1 MSANNSSKFEFLFAK
16 VIQNPSTKP
25 KPKSGYHPPEYN
37 EDSFD
42 DPRLHERE
50 QRSVEYQLRE
60 TTTLLSKKTLKEE
73 NEVFLKVYTKM
84 KPSDVEVKS
93 LLVALKANVVAY
105 IDRKQHGMLISSSI
119 EKLRCLSKKNT
130 PKYLTKNVRIIQS
143 LTKDEQLEEEILDM
157 SGIKMLIFSIIPNLN
172 TIKNKLYINNLKKF
186 FTDNNCTVYEEKFS
200 KFGFILADVSFS
212 IIDELLQ
219 KSTFIFKINLIPD
232 GIAQEIR
239 ESTSKTT
246 LNNSLPKVTS
256 NSHLPTVVLMD
267 SGVNDVTP
275 LQSVLLTRDTYLF
288 QNPDDEHDNDGHG
301 TPIAHLI
308 AFGET
313 NNFQSSNIISY
324 KIWSSM
330 ERSFALRGLICGI
343 EKYVDQTRLFVTSI
357 CIPQMPPHFM
367 VTLDRLIQSKNVCL
381 VTSAGNLDLTEIK
394 DCLTQGG
401 QYPDYLR
408 GFPVI
413 PPANIPNAVAV
424 GSVAK
429 KTHSRYKSLAP
440 VNGISPYSR
449 CGSGEYDLFECKKPQ
464 LVEHGGNL
472 NIDNNLNLNFDD
484 VGVSTIN
491 KSGQP
496 VSLSGSSFSSPL
508 FIRKLIEL
516 ERVYGDRISNI
527 ETMLAI
533 SYLSCINNFSG
544 CAGYGEPTLFTHVDH
559 NSAVY
564 LAEGTIGFT
573 QVEDTVMTT
582 PINDIIIYVPPSV
595 SEIKFCLTHSDNFN
609 KSVIPTLET
618 YFDVKTKKMGNSS
631 LIQPENPEETTSKTN
646 VKILTY
652 KFDSKSMESMWT
664 FSIRPRVTHSIL
676 TTDKRNIS
684 VRFGCAILLT
694 GKSDRKSSKHLT
706 QEIIE
711 NREKFSI

>member
-1 MSANNSSKFEFLFAK
+1 MPL
-16 VIQNPSTKP
+16 
-25 KPKSGYHPPEYN
+25 
-37 EDSFD
+37 
-42 DPRLHERE
+42 
-50 QRSVEYQLRE
+50 QL
-60 TTTLLSKKTLKEE
+60 
-73 NEVFLKVYTKM
+73 
-84 KPSDVEVKS
+84 
-93 LLVALKANVVAY
+93 A
-105 IDRKQHGMLISSSI
+105 
-119 EKLRCLSKKNT
+119 
-130 PKYLTKNVRIIQS
+130 
-143 LTKDEQLEEEILDM
+143 
-157 SGIKMLIFSIIPNLN
+157 
-172 TIKNKLYINNLKKF
+172 
-186 FTDNNCTVYEEKFS
+186 
-200 KFGFILADVSFS
+200 
-212 IIDELLQ
+212 LLQ
-219 KSTFIFKINLIPD
+219 
-232 GIAQEIR
+232 
-239 ESTSKTT
+239 
-246 LNNSLPKVTS
+246 
-256 NSHLPTVVLMD
+256 
-267 SGVNDVTP
+267 
-275 LQSVLLTRDTYLF
+275 
-288 QNPDDEHDNDGHG
+288 
-301 TPIAHLI
+301 
-308 AFGET
+308 
-313 NNFQSSNIISY
+313 
-324 KIWSSM
+324 
-330 ERSFALRGLICGI
+330 
-343 EKYVDQTRLFVTSI
+343 
-357 CIPQMPPHFM
+357 
-367 VTLDRLIQSKNVCL
+367 
-381 VTSAGNLDLTEIK
+381 
-394 DCLTQGG
+394 
-401 QYPDYLR
+401 
-408 GFPVI
+408 
-413 PPANIPNAVAV
+413 
-424 GSVAK
+424 K